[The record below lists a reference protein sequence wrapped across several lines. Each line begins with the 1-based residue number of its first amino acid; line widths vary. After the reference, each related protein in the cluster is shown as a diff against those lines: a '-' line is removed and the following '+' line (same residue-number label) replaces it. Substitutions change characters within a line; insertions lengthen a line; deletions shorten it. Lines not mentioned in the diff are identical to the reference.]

1 MNAVNH
7 PIVIGLGANL
17 PSQYGSPRNACGA
30 ALELLEK
37 SGIKIIARSPW
48 YESAPVPVSDQ
59 PWYVNGVIIIDS
71 EWPPATILKHLLG
84 VETQMGRQRGVR
96 NAARIIDLDL
106 IAYGETITDTGQT
119 SIGKNGPDIPHPRMH
134 ERAFVVLP
142 LRDLLPNWRHPASGQ
157 SVNEMASAL
166 PPDQSIRPMPDED
179 GQFGTEWKGEN
190 T

>member
-59 PWYVNGVIIIDS
+59 PWYVNGAI
-71 EWPPATILKHLLG
+71 E
-84 VETQMGRQRGVR
+84 VETSLEPLELLEVLNRVEAAFGRVR
-96 NAARIIDLDL
+96 SVANAPRTLDLDL
-106 IAYGETITDTGQT
+106 IAYGDQHIQSEHLTV
-119 SIGKNGPDIPHPRMH
+119 PHPRMI
-134 ERAFVVLP
+134 ERAFVILP
-142 LRDLLPNWRHPASGQ
+142 VIDLAPNWRHPVSGT
-157 SVNEMASAL
+157 SVTELRDVL
-166 PPDQSIRPMPDED
+166 PPDQAIEPMPPAQ
-179 GQFGTEWKGEN
+179 GVCHTEWIA
-190 T
+190 TPL